1 MDTAISD
8 WNTPVYSAIKAYTNS
23 RPVPFHM
30 PGHKLGRGIPDA
42 FLSEIEKLDLTE
54 IPGTDNLHAPTG
66 ALREAQRLTA
76 EAFGAKES
84 FFLVNG
90 STVGLQTAISAV
102 CRHGQRLI
110 VGRDSHRAVIHG
122 MLLSGVQPCYL
133 MPEYS
138 EAFEI
143 HTGYSVKAIEN
154 ALLDAPDAVGVL
166 ITRPN
171 YYGVCSDIR
180 EIAKT
185 VHLHNKLLIVDEAH
199 GPHLAFNPRLP
210 ESALEAG
217 ADLCIQSAH
226 KTLPAFTQGAYLH
239 IGSDR
244 IDRDRIRY
252 FLDLYQTTSPSYI
265 IMAYLDIAREIM
277 QKCGK
282 SMLDGLLDSIEVCA
296 GEYVSRGDNHS
307 KICHWKRRYMET
319 SDGGTGYREIRE
331 GEICDG
337 EIRLLGQID
346 VPGFDYDRTRI
357 TANVSGL
364 GMTGYAV
371 EKILMEKYKIQVE
384 MSDLKNIVC
393 IATVADDQQS
403 IEHLF
408 SALSALRRLT
418 GSGNRE
424 LCNLRAS
431 AAGCDTLT
439 GECAMNLPDFRRLTL
454 PERMME
460 PQEILDAQ
468 VDRIPLDQ
476 AEGRICRG
484 IISPYP
490 PGIALI
496 CPGESIHR
504 ETVAYLREI
513 IQAGGVAQGIGED
526 GTVEVIR

>member
-1 MDTAISD
+1 MHTAVSD
-8 WNTPVYSAIKAYTNS
+8 WNTPVFSAIKAYTNS
-23 RPVPFHM
+23 GPVPFHM
-30 PGHKLGRGIPDA
+30 PGHKLGRGIPDV
-42 FLSEIEKLDLTE
+42 FLSEIERLDLTE

-66 ALREAQRLTA
+66 ALREAQTLAA

-90 STVGLQTAISAV
+90 STVGLQAAISAV

-122 MLLSGVQPCYL
+122 MLLSGVHPCYL
-133 MPEYS
+133 LPEYS

-143 HTGYSVKAIEN
+143 HTGYSVKTIEN

-180 EIAKT
+180 EIAKI
-185 VHLHNKLLIVDEAH
+185 VHLHNKVLIVDEAH
-199 GPHLAFNPRLP
+199 GSHLAFNPRLP
-210 ESALEAG
+210 ESALKAG

-282 SMLDGLLDSIEVCA
+282 SMLDRLLDSIEVCA
-296 GEYVSRGDNHS
+296 QEYDCRGSNHRDIS
-307 KICHWKRRYMET
+307 HEEFSCRET
-319 SDGGTGYREIRE
+319 NH
-331 GEICDG
+331 GEICNR
-337 EIRLLGQID
+337 EIRLLGYNDIA
-346 VPGFDYDRTRI
+346 GFEYDRTRI
-357 TANVSGL
+357 TVNVSGL
-364 GMTGYAV
+364 GITGYTA

-393 IATVADDQQS
+393 IVTVADDRQT

-408 SALSALRRLT
+408 SALSGLRILT
-418 GSGNRE
+418 GSGHRE

-431 AAGCDTLT
+431 VAGYDTLT
-439 GECAMNLPDFRRLTL
+439 GDNATKLPDFQRLTL
-454 PERMME
+454 PERIME
-460 PQEILDAQ
+460 PKEILNAQ
-468 VDRIPLDQ
+468 VERISLDQ

-504 ETVAYLREI
+504 EAIAYLKEI
-513 IQAGGVAQGIGED
+513 IQAGGVVQGIGED
-526 GTVEVIR
+526 VTVEVIR